1 MANKTTNEKREQYL
15 FVLEGVKS
23 VLERVTLNQESFTAK
38 SIHSAYISSL
48 TEAIEVMRA
57 AIDGAEVEKLRRE
70 DGDRVIFGVACFKN
84 FHRRE
89 KYGCLKG
96 KYAGIERTVAN
107 VFGEDREV
115 LATREYGCE
124 DCNNAKCPE
133 KDGDIFYEAMAE
145 AAELLQ
151 QKYSL

>member
-1 MANKTTNEKREQYL
+1 MANQTTNKEREQYL

-23 VLERVTLNQESFTAK
+23 VLERVTLNQESFTVRA
-38 SIHSAYISSL
+38 IHSAYMSSL

-57 AIDGAEVEKLRRE
+57 VIDGREVEKLPRE
-70 DGDRVIFGVACFKN
+70 DGDRAIFGVACFKN

-96 KYAGIERTVAN
+96 KYAGIEQTTAHI
-107 VFGEDREV
+107 FGEDREV
-115 LATREYGCE
+115 KAIREYGCE

-145 AAELLQ
+145 AVELLNR
-151 QKYSL
+151 KYSL

>member
-1 MANKTTNEKREQYL
+1 MANKTTNAKYEQYL

-23 VLERVTLNQESFTAK
+23 VLERVTLNQESFAAK
-38 SIHSAYISSL
+38 SIHSAYIPSL

-57 AIDGAEVEKLRRE
+57 AIDGREVEKLPRE

-96 KYAGIERTVAN
+96 KYAGIEQTTAHI
-107 VFGEDREV
+107 FGEDREV
-115 LATREYGCE
+115 KAIREYGCE

-145 AAELLQ
+145 AVELLNR
-151 QKYSL
+151 KYSL